1 METRANHVFVG
12 AVTLAL
18 LGALAAFFI
27 WIARLNEGDLKRYD
41 IFFSQS
47 VNGLAK
53 GSQVT
58 FSGVPV
64 GKIDTI
70 ELWRKDP
77 SFVKVR
83 ISVEKSV
90 PILQGTTATM
100 QSSFTGTGEILLEGA
115 VKGAPP
121 LICPEDNPKAFCPEG
136 VPVIPTKRGGL
147 GAILN
152 SAPVLLER
160 LATLSERLNTLLSDE
175 NQQQIKGI
183 LANTNVLTGELAKA
197 SPQVKTTLAEL
208 QTTLRQAS
216 ATLASFDKVAGSAN
230 KLLGED
236 GDSLVRELR
245 TTLGSAQRAADA
257 LSGTLTEMRPA
268 ARQLSATTLPEA
280 ESALRELRTATR
292 ALRNVTEKIDEQG
305 AGALT
310 GGSKLPDYK
319 P

>member
-18 LGALAAFFI
+18 LAGLAAFFV

-41 IFFSQS
+41 IFFNQS

-64 GKIDTI
+64 GTIDKI

-77 SFVKVR
+77 SFVQVR
-83 ISVEKSV
+83 ISVDKSV

-100 QSSFTGTGEILLEGA
+100 QSSFTGTGAILLEGA
-115 VKGAPP
+115 VKGALPI
-121 LICPEDNPKAFCPEG
+121 ICPKENPRAFCPEG

-152 SAPVLLER
+152 SAPLLLDR
-160 LATLSERLNTLLSDE
+160 LATLSERLNLLLSDE
-175 NQQQIKGI
+175 NQKEFKGI
-183 LANTNVLTGELAKA
+183 LANANVLTGELAKA
-197 SPQVKTTLAEL
+197 SPEVKATLTDL
-208 QTTLRQAS
+208 QATLRQAS
-216 ATLASFDKVAGSAN
+216 TTLASFDKVAGSAN
-230 KLLGED
+230 TLLGD
-236 GDSLVRELR
+236 QGGSLVRDLR
-245 TTLGSAQRAADA
+245 TTLGSAQGAVDELKATLGDA
-257 LSGTLTEMRPA
+257 RPA

-280 ESALRELRTATR
+280 EAALRELRAATR
-292 ALRNVTEKIDEQG
+292 ALRNVAEKIDEQG

-310 GGSKLPDYK
+310 GGSQLPDFK

>member
-1 METRANHVFVG
+1 METRANHIFVG

-18 LGALAAFFI
+18 FAAVAAFFI
-27 WIARLNEGDLKRYD
+27 WIARLNEGDIKRYD
-41 IFFSQS
+41 IFFNQS

-64 GKIDTI
+64 GTIEKI

-83 ISVEKSV
+83 ISVEKTV

-100 QSSFTGTGEILLEGA
+100 QSSFTGTGAILLEGA
-115 VKGAPP
+115 VKGATA
-121 LICPEDNPKAFCPEG
+121 LVCPKENPQAFCPEG

-175 NQQQIKGI
+175 NQLAFKGI
-183 LANTNVLTGELAKA
+183 LANTKTLTGELAKA
-197 SPQVKTTLAEL
+197 SPEVKSTLTEL
-208 QTTLRQAS
+208 QSTLRQAS
-216 ATLASFDKVAGSAN
+216 ATLAGFDKVAGSAN
-230 KLLGED
+230 AQLADAPGT
-236 GDSLVRELR
+236 LVRELR
-245 TTLGSAQRAADA
+245 TTLSSAQKAADSLEA
-257 LSGTLTEMRPA
+257 TLSDARPA
-268 ARQLSATTLPEA
+268 VRQLSSTTLPEA
-280 ESALRELRTATR
+280 EAALRELRTATR
-292 ALRNVTEKIDEQG
+292 ALRNVAEKVDEQG

-310 GGSKLPDYK
+310 GGSQLPDFK

>member
-18 LGALAAFFI
+18 FAAVAAFFI

-64 GKIDTI
+64 GTIDKI
-70 ELWRKDP
+70 ELWHKDP

-83 ISVEKSV
+83 ISVDKTV
-90 PILQGTTATM
+90 PVLQGTTATM
-100 QSSFTGTGEILLEGA
+100 QSSFTGTGAILLEGA
-115 VKGAPP
+115 VKGAAP
-121 LICPEDNPKAFCPEG
+121 LICPKENPQAFCPDG

-160 LATLSERLNTLLSDE
+160 LSTLSERLNTLLSDE
-175 NQQQIKGI
+175 NQKEFRGI
-183 LANTNVLTGELAKA
+183 LANTNVMTGELAKA
-197 SPQVKTTLAEL
+197 SPEVKTTLTQL
-208 QTTLRQAS
+208 QATLRQAS
-216 ATLASFDKVAGSAN
+216 TTLASFDGVAGSA
-230 KLLGED
+230 KGLLDEKNGT
-236 GDSLVRELR
+236 LVRELR

-257 LSGTLTEMRPA
+257 LEATLSDARPA
-268 ARQLSATTLPEA
+268 VRQLSSSTLPEA
-280 ESALRELRTATR
+280 EAALRELRVATR
-292 ALRNVTEKIDEQG
+292 ALRNVAEKVDEQG

-310 GGSKLPDYK
+310 GGSQLPDFK

>member
-18 LGALAAFFI
+18 LAGLAAFFV
-27 WIARLNEGDLKRYD
+27 WIARLNEGNIKHYD
-41 IFFSQS
+41 IFFSQA

-70 ELWRKDP
+70 ELWPKDP
-77 SFVKVR
+77 SFVRVR
-83 ISVEKSV
+83 ISVDSKV
-90 PILQGTTATM
+90 PILIGTTATM
-100 QSSFTGTGEILLEGA
+100 QSSLTGTGDILLEGA

-121 LICPEDNPKAFCPEG
+121 IICPEDDSKALCPEG

-147 GAILN
+147 GAILM
-152 SAPVLLER
+152 SAPLLLDR

-175 NQQQIKGI
+175 NQLAFKGI
-183 LANTNVLTGELAKA
+183 LANTNNLTGSLADA
-197 SPQVKTTLAEL
+197 SPQVKTTLVDL
-208 QTTLRQAS
+208 QATLKQAT
-216 ATLASFDKVAGSAN
+216 ATLANFDKVAGSASS
-230 KLLGED
+230 LLGD
-236 GDSLVRELR
+236 QQGSVAQELR
-245 TTLGSAQRAADA
+245 TTLRSAQVAADELKA
-257 LSGTLTEMRPA
+257 TLGDARPA
-268 ARQLSATTLPEA
+268 ARQLSASTLPDAEA
-280 ESALRELRTATR
+280 ALRELRAAVR
-292 ALRNVTEKIDEQG
+292 SLRSITEKVDEQG
-305 AGALT
+305 AAALT

>member
-197 SPQVKTTLAEL
+197 SPEVKTTLAEL

-236 GDSLVRELR
+236 GNSLVRELR

-257 LSGTLTEMRPA
+257 LSGTLTDMRPA

-292 ALRNVTEKIDEQG
+292 ALRNVAEKVDEQG

>member
-18 LGALAAFFI
+18 LAGLAAFFV
-27 WIARLNEGDLKRYD
+27 WIARLNEGNIKHYD
-41 IFFSQS
+41 IFFSQA

-70 ELWRKDP
+70 ELWPKDP
-77 SFVKVR
+77 SFVRVR
-83 ISVEKSV
+83 ISVDSKV
-90 PILQGTTATM
+90 PILIGTTATM
-100 QSSFTGTGEILLEGA
+100 QSSLTGTGDILLEGA

-121 LICPEDNPKAFCPEG
+121 IICPEDDSKALCPEG

-147 GAILN
+147 GAILM
-152 SAPVLLER
+152 SAPLLLDR
-160 LATLSERLNTLLSDE
+160 LATVSERLNTLLSDE

-183 LANTNVLTGELAKA
+183 LVNTNRLTSSLADT
-197 SPQVKTTLAEL
+197 SPEVKTTLTEL
-208 QTTLRQAS
+208 QSTLKQAT
-216 ATLASFDKVAGSAN
+216 ATLANFDKVAGSAN
-230 KLLGED
+230 TLLGD
-236 GDSLVRELR
+236 GQGSLRRELHSA
-245 TTLGSAQRAADA
+245 LQSAQGVADELKA
-257 LSGTLTEMRPA
+257 TLSDARPA
-268 ARQLSATTLPEA
+268 ARQLSASTLPDAEA
-280 ESALRELRTATR
+280 ALRELRAATR
-292 ALRNVTEKIDEQG
+292 SLRSITEKIDEQG

-310 GGSKLPDYK
+310 GNSKLPDYK

>member
-18 LGALAAFFI
+18 LAAVAGFFV

-64 GKIDTI
+64 GTIDTI
-70 ELWRKDP
+70 ELWRRDP

-83 ISVEKSV
+83 ISVNKTV

-100 QSSFTGTGEILLEGA
+100 QSSFTGTGAILLEGA
-115 VKGAPP
+115 VKGALP
-121 LICPEDNPKAFCPEG
+121 LVCPKENPKAFCPEG

-160 LATLSERLNTLLSDE
+160 LATLSDRLNTLLSDE
-175 NQQQIKGI
+175 NQKEFKGI

-197 SPQVKTTLAEL
+197 SPEVKTTLTDL
-208 QTTLRQAS
+208 QATLRQAS
-216 ATLASFDKVAGSAN
+216 ATLANFDKVAGSAN
-230 KLLGED
+230 KLLGDE
-236 GDSLVRELR
+236 GGSLVRDLR
-245 TTLGSAQRAADA
+245 TTLGSAQRAADSLEA
-257 LSGTLTEMRPA
+257 TLGDARPA
-268 ARQLSATTLPEA
+268 MRQLSATTLPEA
-280 ESALRELRTATR
+280 EAALRELRTATR
-292 ALRNVTEKIDEQG
+292 ALRSVAEKVDEQG

-310 GGSKLPDYK
+310 GGSQLPDFK

>member
-1 METRANHVFVG
+1 METRANHIFVG

-18 LGALAAFFI
+18 LAAVAAFFI
-27 WIARLNEGDLKRYD
+27 WIARLNEGDIKRYD

-64 GKIDTI
+64 GSIEKI

-83 ISVEKSV
+83 ISVDKTV

-100 QSSFTGTGEILLEGA
+100 QSSFTGTGAILLEGA
-115 VKGAPP
+115 VKGATP
-121 LICPEDNPKAFCPEG
+121 LACPKENPQAFCPEG

-152 SAPVLLER
+152 SAPVLLDR
-160 LATLSERLNTLLSDE
+160 LTTLSERLNTLLSDE
-175 NQQQIKGI
+175 NQKEFKDI
-183 LANTNVLTGELAKA
+183 LVNTNTLTGELAKA
-197 SPQVKTTLAEL
+197 SPEVKTTLTDL
-208 QTTLRQAS
+208 QSTLRQAS
-216 ATLASFDKVAGSAN
+216 ATLANFDKVAGSAN
-230 KLLGED
+230 KLLTED
-236 GDSLVRELR
+236 GGALVRELR
-245 TTLGSAQRAADA
+245 TTLGSAQKAADA
-257 LSGTLTEMRPA
+257 LEATLGDARPA
-268 ARQLSATTLPEA
+268 VRQLSSTTLPEA
-280 ESALRELRTATR
+280 EAALRELRTATR
-292 ALRNVTEKIDEQG
+292 ALRNVAEKVDEQG

-310 GGSKLPDYK
+310 GGSQLPDFK

>member
-18 LGALAAFFI
+18 LAGLAAFFV

-41 IFFSQS
+41 IFFNQS

-64 GKIDTI
+64 GTIDKI

-77 SFVKVR
+77 SFVQVR
-83 ISVEKSV
+83 ISVDKSV

-100 QSSFTGTGEILLEGA
+100 QSSFTGTGAILLEGA
-115 VKGAPP
+115 VKGALPI
-121 LICPEDNPKAFCPEG
+121 ICPKENPRAFCPEG

-152 SAPVLLER
+152 SAPLLLDR
-160 LATLSERLNTLLSDE
+160 LATLSERLNLLLSDE
-175 NQQQIKGI
+175 NQKEFKGI
-183 LANTNVLTGELAKA
+183 IANANVLTGELAKA
-197 SPQVKTTLAEL
+197 SPEVKATLTDL
-208 QTTLRQAS
+208 QATLRQAS
-216 ATLASFDKVAGSAN
+216 TTLASFDKVAGSAN
-230 KLLGED
+230 TLLGD
-236 GDSLVRELR
+236 QGGSLVRDLR
-245 TTLGSAQRAADA
+245 TTLGSAQGAVDELKATLGDA
-257 LSGTLTEMRPA
+257 RPA

-280 ESALRELRTATR
+280 EAALRELRAATR
-292 ALRNVTEKIDEQG
+292 ALRNVAEKIDEQG

-310 GGSKLPDYK
+310 GGSQLPDFK

>member
-12 AVTLAL
+12 AVALAL
-18 LGALAAFFI
+18 LAGLAAFFI
-27 WIARLNEGDLKRYD
+27 WIARLNQGELKHYD
-41 IFFSQS
+41 VFFKQS

-53 GSQVT
+53 GSQVS

-64 GKIDTI
+64 GKVEKI
-70 ELWRKDP
+70 ELWPKDP

-90 PILQGTTATM
+90 PVLIGTTATI
-100 QSSFTGTGEILLEGA
+100 QSSFTGVGDIQLEGA
-115 VKGAPP
+115 VKGAAP
-121 LICPEDNPKAFCPEG
+121 IVCPDENPEAICPEG

-152 SAPVLLER
+152 SAPLLLDR

-175 NQQQIKGI
+175 NQLQIKGI
-183 LANTNVLTGELAKA
+183 LANTNQLTGNLADA
-197 SPQVKTTLAEL
+197 SPQVKVALVDL
-208 QTTLRQAS
+208 QVTLRQATQ
-216 ATLASFDKVAGSAN
+216 TLASIDKAAGSAN
-230 KLLGED
+230 NLLNGE
-236 GDSLVRELR
+236 GDSLARDLR
-245 TTLGSAQRAADA
+245 TTLRSAQSAADELKA
-257 LSGTLTEMRPA
+257 TLSDARPA
-268 ARQLSATTLPEA
+268 ARQLSASTLPDAEA
-280 ESALRELRTATR
+280 ALRDLKATTR
-292 ALRNVTEKIDEQG
+292 ALRVLTEKIDDQG

>member
-18 LGALAAFFI
+18 LAGLAAFFI
-27 WIARLNEGDLKRYD
+27 WIARLNQGDQKRYD

-53 GSQVT
+53 GSKVT

-64 GKIDTI
+64 GKIDDI
-70 ELWRKDP
+70 ELWHKDP

-83 ISVEKSV
+83 ISVEKKV
-90 PILQGTTATM
+90 PILIGTTATM
-100 QSSFTGTGEILLEGA
+100 QSSFTGTGDILLEGA

-121 LICPEDNPKAFCPEG
+121 IACPEENPEALCPEG

-152 SAPVLLER
+152 SAPILLDR

-175 NQQQIKGI
+175 NQASIKGL
-183 LANTNVLTGELAKA
+183 LANTEKFTGHLADA
-197 SPQVKTTLAEL
+197 SPQLKPALAEL
-208 QTTLRQAS
+208 QATLRQAS
-216 ATLASFDKVAGSAN
+216 QTLASFDKVAGSAD
-230 KLLGED
+230 KLLGAE
-236 GDSLVRELR
+236 GDSLTRQLR
-245 TTLGSAQRAADA
+245 TALGSAQSAADELKA
-257 LSGTLTEMRPA
+257 TLSDARPA
-268 ARQLSATTLPEA
+268 ARQLSASTLPDAEA
-280 ESALRELRTATR
+280 ALRELRATTR
-292 ALRNVTEKIDEQG
+292 SLRNITEKIDEQG